1 MSTRVGRWFR
11 SVFGQAPVPGKNE
24 SDSLGVS
31 FGLPEAALLCL
42 VAAMIACLVAWR
54 DLSG

>member
-11 SVFGQAPVPGKNE
+11 SVFGQASVPGKNE
-24 SDSLGVS
+24 SDSPGVS